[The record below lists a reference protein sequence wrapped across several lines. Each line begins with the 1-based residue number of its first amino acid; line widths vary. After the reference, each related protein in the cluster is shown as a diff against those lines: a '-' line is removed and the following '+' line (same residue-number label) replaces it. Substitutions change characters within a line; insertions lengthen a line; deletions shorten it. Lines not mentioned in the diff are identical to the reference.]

1 MEEFAYS
8 LKQPN
13 PTHQRK
19 DVISIL
25 QHLFERNL
33 IVMQGHEQVNVK
45 SDYKHSLK
53 TDSNDY
59 QGITVHTENCNSA
72 DRILLNIVLRFLS

>member
-1 MEEFAYS
+1 MVEVFAYS
-8 LKQPN
+8 LKQSN
-13 PTHQRK
+13 PIHQRK
-19 DVISIL
+19 DVLSIL

-53 TDSNDY
+53 TDSM
-59 QGITVHTENCNSA
+59 IIKES
-72 DRILLNIVLRFLS
+72 LNIRKIVIQLIEYY

>member
-33 IVMQGHEQVNVK
+33 IVTQGHEQVNVK

-53 TDSNDY
+53 TDSM
-59 QGITVHTENCNSA
+59 IIKES
-72 DRILLNIVLRFLS
+72 LNIRKILIQLKEYY